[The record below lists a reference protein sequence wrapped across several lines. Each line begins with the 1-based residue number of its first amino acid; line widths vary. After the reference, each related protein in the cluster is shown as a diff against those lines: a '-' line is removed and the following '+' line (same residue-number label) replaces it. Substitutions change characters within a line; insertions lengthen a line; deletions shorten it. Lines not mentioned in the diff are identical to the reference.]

1 MLRFCEYNSANGYKK
16 GDDTILFNKDIWE
29 QGKRFFAVHRN
40 EKSVPVIDAAGN
52 VV

>member
-29 QGKRFFAVHRN
+29 QGKRFLPYIVMR
-40 EKSVPVIDAAGN
+40 KVYL
-52 VV
+52 